1 MDFVRER
8 GEATIVPYPKA
19 SATVI
24 EAGDALVLASGLIV
38 KAAAS
43 AVPSTIVGIAQDTIS
58 AADAKTIINVDT
70 PNGLQDEYRA
80 QVGTGTALSTMVG
93 SRYDLDADGL
103 VDVTAQT
110 KGVVQIVRFISAS
123 EVIVKFVAETKE
135 VDT

>member
-43 AVPSTIVGIAQDTIS
+43 AVPSTIVGVAQDSIV
-58 AADAKTIINVDT
+58 AADAKTLINVDV
-70 PNGLQDEYRA
+70 PNGLNDEFRA
-80 QVGTGTALSTMVG
+80 VVGTGTLLTTMVG
-93 SRYDLDADGL
+93 NRYDLDADGL

-110 KGVVQIVRFISAS
+110 KNVVQIVRYISAT
-123 EVIVKFVAETKE
+123 EAIVKFVAETKE
-135 VDT
+135 AVA